1 MELTMK
7 AQNGR
12 FASFL
17 KEIMRRRKKSPYQLA
32 GDLGVNHTTIGRWL
46 LSMTIPNPYSCRRL
60 SDYSGVSLEK
70 ILSIVGHMPEI
81 AEATPAAWPEFRE
94 YASKKYPEEL
104 DEDLIIMIE
113 DLIER
118 RRHERYH
125 RKVAPIL
132 NDVIGSSEHSG
143 DKSFKLVS
151 QQSKRY

>member
-1 MELTMK
+1 MK
-7 AQNGR
+7 AQNGH

-17 KEIMRRRKKSPYQLA
+17 KEIMRRRKKSPNQLA
-32 GDLGVNHTTIGRWL
+32 IDLGINHTTVGRWL
-46 LSMTIPNPYSCRRL
+46 YGTTIPKPYSCHRL
-60 SDYSGVSLEK
+60 AEYSGVPLEE
-70 ILSIVGHMPEI
+70 ILCIVGHMPEI

-104 DEDLIIMIE
+104 DENLITIIE

-132 NDVIGSSEHSG
+132 NDLIGSSEHSG

-151 QQSKRY
+151 QQSKGF